1 MESAALT
8 GVTSR
13 PLRIL
18 SLGKSPRLKHQRSL
32 TWSKMVVAF
41 VGYQA
46 CLYWRGLWK
55 VFAIQRT
62 LTMFLDHVT
71 ILT

>member
-1 MESAALT
+1 MELAGLT
-8 GVTSR
+8 EATSR

-18 SLGKSPRLKHQRSL
+18 SLGISPRLEHWRSL
-32 TWSKMVVAF
+32 TCSKMVAAF

-46 CLYWRGLWK
+46 CLYWRELWK
-55 VFAIQRT
+55 VSEIHRT